1 MRMRF
6 PFFLPLL
13 FLFAVS
19 LVGCRNYAMNK
30 EYERIKASGLSGDAL
45 RAALTDFELQNMDH
59 FASKVDLG
67 GYYLLSGNIERALD
81 YFRRAEVLVS
91 KAPKNDET
99 RKNVAILYGSL
110 ARISLLQGDYDNAMG
125 YAQKAVTAD
134 SESGAQYRFLQAHI
148 LIAQEKQD
156 QALALFDELYQTQQD
171 LMAAD
176 DIRAFMYLL
185 AKAKRF
191 GDCAEMV
198 DLYFE
203 KGPFFSGL
211 GLFASGA
218 YENSG
223 QANKAILAAF
233 LEYEYNTGYT
243 ETNDRDFLEN
253 INTLEK
259 LLVLKGLLAQT
270 EQTVRMVRSLYDN
283 SSLES
288 VQKHSGFFAEDYVIF
303 KKKILMRSL
312 TVTEFEQYLRLE
324 RYFTRFPVYYWNV
337 WQAALECSPDKIATF
352 IPALEKIILLD
363 KDGRYALP
371 AWKELTRLMGYAKQ

>member
-1 MRMRF
+1 MRIRY

-13 FLFAVS
+13 FLFA
-19 LVGCRNYAMNK
+19 LFLADCKNYAMNK
-30 EYERIKASGLSGDAL
+30 EYERIKNSGLSGDAL
-45 RAALTDFELQNMDH
+45 RAALTDFELKNMDH

-91 KAPKNDET
+91 KSPKNKET
-99 RKNVAILYGSL
+99 RKNTAILFGSL
-110 ARISLLQGDYDNAMG
+110 ARISLLHGDYDNAME
-125 YAQKAVTAD
+125 YAQKAVAAD
-134 SESGAQYRFLQAHI
+134 DKSGAQYRFLQAHI

-156 QALALFDELYQTQQD
+156 QALALFYELFQTQQD

-176 DIRAFMYLL
+176 DVRAFMYLL
-185 AKAKRF
+185 AKAKRY
-191 GDCAEMV
+191 GDCAQMV

-233 LEYEYNTGYT
+233 LEYEYYTGYT
-243 ETNDRDFLEN
+243 KTNDIDFLEN
-253 INTLEK
+253 IKTLEK
-259 LLVLKGLLAQT
+259 QLVLKGLLAHT

-283 SSLES
+283 SSPEF
-288 VQKHSGFFAEDYVIF
+288 VQKHSDFFAEDYVIL
-303 KKKILMRSL
+303 KKKILTNTL
-312 TVTEFEQYLRLE
+312 TMAEFEQYLHLE
-324 RYFTRFPVYYWNV
+324 HYFTRFPVYYWNV
-337 WQAALECSPDKIATF
+337 WQAALECSPDTIATF
-352 IPALEKIILLD
+352 VPALEKIILLD
-363 KDGRYALP
+363 KDGRYAQS